1 MPQVEVDGLTINYDV
16 QGEGEPLLLIPY
28 TSADH
33 ACYAFQLPAYTEHFS
48 CIAIDLPG
56 SGESD
61 KPAGPYS
68 TEGHADQVAAFLGA
82 IGIERAHVAG
92 VSLGAAVGIH
102 LAARHPGRVRSL
114 SLHSAWHASDDYLK
128 IVVEQWRTLASTL
141 PTVADVVI
149 QGIFPWCFTPEMY
162 VERPEFVDT
171 LVDFVRSRPAQ
182 PVDAFLAQ
190 TEAVIAHDAS
200 AALGEIAAPTLITF
214 GARDLVCSTRFAEP
228 LKSGIA
234 GERAGGLRAPVAR
247 RAARGP
253 RDLQPRDAR
262 LPAAPALVTPP
273 PSVRADYR
281 PTHTSTGRLK
291 GGVVMHVFPAGAVAV
306 VALGLFAG
314 CGGGGADRI
323 SIAGTT
329 ARQERIAVALGTA
342 TGGEGVPGWCSWTRR
357 GGLAFR
363 REVLGAVSDRWART
377 ALADPVASPAEF
389 CGKVPM
395 PRAERTATIGP

>member
-1 MPQVEVDGLTINYDV
+1 MPQVEVDRLTINYDV

-68 TEGHADQVAAFLGA
+68 TDGYAGQVAAFLEA
-82 IGIERAHVAG
+82 IGVERAHVAG

-114 SLHSAWHASDDYLK
+114 SLHSGWDTSDDYLR
-128 IVVEQWRTLASTL
+128 IVLEQWRTMALAL

-171 LVDFVRSRPAQ
+171 LVEFVRGRPAQ

-190 TEAVIAHDAS
+190 TEAALAHDAS
-200 AALGEIAAPTLITF
+200 AALGEIDAPTLITF
-214 GARDLVCSTRFAEP
+214 GARDLVCGRRFAER
-228 LKSGIA
+228 LKREIA
-234 GERAGGLRAPVAR
+234 GSELVVFEHLSHAGLHEDPETFNRATLDFLLRQR
-247 RAARGP
+247 S
-253 RDLQPRDAR
+253 L
-262 LPAAPALVTPP
+262 
-273 PSVRADYR
+273 
-281 PTHTSTGRLK
+281 
-291 GGVVMHVFPAGAVAV
+291 
-306 VALGLFAG
+306 
-314 CGGGGADRI
+314 
-323 SIAGTT
+323 
-329 ARQERIAVALGTA
+329 
-342 TGGEGVPGWCSWTRR
+342 
-357 GGLAFR
+357 
-363 REVLGAVSDRWART
+363 
-377 ALADPVASPAEF
+377 
-389 CGKVPM
+389 
-395 PRAERTATIGP
+395 